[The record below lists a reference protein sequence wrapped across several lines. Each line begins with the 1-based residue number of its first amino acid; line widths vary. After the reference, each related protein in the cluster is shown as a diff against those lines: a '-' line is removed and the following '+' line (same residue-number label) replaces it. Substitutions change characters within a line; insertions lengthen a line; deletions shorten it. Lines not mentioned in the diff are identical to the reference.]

1 MVLNKNEIINFR
13 KSKKTKIKLYTTS
26 ISAGFPSPA
35 EDHMDITLDI
45 NEYLVKHPSSTFY
58 IYVKGD
64 SMIDSGIFDGDLL
77 IVDRSLEVKSNSV
90 VVAVIDGEFTV
101 KKIKK
106 DSGNLYLIPQNKKYK
121 PILLENNMDFQI
133 WGIVTHTIHHFL

>member
-1 MVLNKNEIINFR
+1 
-13 KSKKTKIKLYTTS
+13 
-26 ISAGFPSPA
+26 
-35 EDHMDITLDI
+35 MDVSLDI

-64 SMIDSGIFDGDLL
+64 SMINSGIFDGDLM
-77 IVDRSLEVKSNSV
+77 IVDRSLEVKSNSI
-90 VVAVIDGEFTV
+90 VVAVINGEFTV

-106 DSGNLYLIPQNKKYK
+106 DSGNIYLIPDNKNYK
-121 PILLENNMDFQI
+121 PILLENSMDFQI